1 MIRENKT
8 FVNEEVKDYLKS
20 RLPFIVD
27 KINEANELKR
37 IGLFG
42 KEMGLRALIGI
53 DKLVN
58 QHGSGFA
65 DATTANMDKF
75 LDIHLRNANLDPS
88 RVRSLLQTSATPPVK
103 PKPRAPKSHHE
114 AYEIAMDTF
123 RQRSDLQQHLTLIGR
138 KNPEIAKLQQN
149 LATRAAN
156 VNAENEASDRRGD
169 PDAVGSWA
177 RKANAARRL
186 RKLLGTRDT
195 FPAPIPPPPPVA
207 PPVVPPVLPSV
218 PINPRKTNRKRSK
231 P

>member
-65 DATTANMDKF
+65 DATTANMNKF
-75 LDIHLRNANLDPS
+75 LDIHLKNANLDPS

-103 PKPRAPKSHHE
+103 PKSRARKSEHE

-123 RQRSDLQQHLTLIGR
+123 RQRSNLQQHLTLIGR
-138 KNPEIAKLQQN
+138 TNPEIAKLQQN
-149 LATRAAN
+149 LATRS
-156 VNAENEASDRRGD
+156 VNAENIASARRGD
-169 PDAVGSWA
+169 PNAVGSWA

-186 RKLLGTRDT
+186 RKILGTRNT
-195 FPAPIPPPPPVA
+195 FPAPIPPPPPV
-207 PPVVPPVLPSV
+207 P
-218 PINPRKTNRKRSK
+218 
-231 P
+231 

>member
-27 KINEANELKR
+27 KINEANEWKR
-37 IGLFG
+37 IKLFG
-42 KEMGLRALIGI
+42 REMGLRALIGI

-75 LDIHLRNANLDPS
+75 LDIHLKNANLDPS

-103 PKPRAPKSHHE
+103 PKSRARKSEHE

-123 RQRSDLQQHLTLIGR
+123 RQRSNLQQHLTLIGR
-138 KNPEIAKLQQN
+138 TNPEIAKLQQN

-156 VNAENEASDRRGD
+156 VNAENEASIRRGD
-169 PDAVGSWA
+169 PNAAPTPKTVGKPAVEGSWA
-177 RKANAARRL
+177 WKANAARHL
-186 RKLLGTRDT
+186 RKILATRNT
-195 FPAPIPPPPPVA
+195 FQAPIPPPP
-207 PPVVPPVLPSV
+207 VP
-218 PINPRKTNRKRSK
+218 
-231 P
+231 